1 MASITDKPIT
11 KLEEDSLN
19 IQKYANSL
27 SKFIRNSD
35 TPITVGLQ
43 GEWGT
48 GKTSLMSLLLENFNN
63 SGKERE
69 IATSWVNTWE
79 YSLFKGASETTPAV
93 LSGMLEKL
101 RDENKDIWTI
111 KDVATDKVKKATKFL
126 SGLAN
131 QVIANQTGINVKE
144 AASDSFTEK
153 NVAHIVEVKN
163 LIASI
168 INELIEHSENEI
180 KKVVFFVDDLDRIP
194 PNDAVEVLE
203 SLKNIFDIPK
213 CVFIL
218 AIDYD
223 VVVKGLESKFGPK
236 TKENEREFR
245 SFFDKI
251 IQVPFSM
258 PVGAYDI
265 TTFLKTKLDDLG
277 VGVNPDSINQ
287 ITKIVRYTVGNNPR
301 SLKRY
306 LNTFSLINQIMD
318 DDDENEND
326 NDNIILLFAVL
337 GIQVSYPQIFRL
349 LTQNPDYLGW
359 SDKFGNKIGVDLNKI
374 KEDIEN
380 VGESELTDET
390 WEQIIWGFCQKDP
403 FLKIKCFNI
412 LELFNFLRELFC
424 KNDLKEEWNEK
435 LKEDDTKYNTL
446 KEKLY
451 ERLSSVLE
459 FAAITNVDDDLEV
472 KSITTK
478 KGNVIYFE
486 GFDGWIQ
493 EMRNGQEENK
503 QLGLKKRKAIDINSD
518 IEEFLTKWNNYF
530 ESKEFDLSY
539 TPTGGCAVKYKK
551 TKIANLGFGGSGGN
565 KTADIAFMILRAFK
579 RDYRRPIITGIDSHN
594 IRTYDPNGTK
604 SFKVPWG
611 NQFFQLTGGISDFKL
626 REDDLKQLF
635 MEAVETI
642 DEGKKL
648 KVNMDNHHKLED
660 IFNGSF
666 NFS

>member
-1 MASITDKPIT
+1 MASITDKPIA
-11 KLEEDSLN
+11 KLEQDSLN

-35 TPITVGLQ
+35 TPITIGLQ

-48 GKTSLMSLLLENFNN
+48 GKTSLMSLLLENFNED
-63 SGKERE
+63 GKERE

-101 RDENKDIWTI
+101 RDENSDIWTI
-111 KDVATDKVKKATKFL
+111 KDVAADKVKKATKFL

-131 QVIANQTGINVKE
+131 QVIEKQTGMNVKE
-144 AASDSFTEK
+144 ANKNAKTEK

-168 INELIEHSENEI
+168 INELIEHSKNKI
-180 KKVVFFVDDLDRIP
+180 QKVVFFVDDLDRIP
-194 PNDAVEVLE
+194 PTDAVEVLE

-223 VVVKGLESKFGPK
+223 VVVKGLESKFGKK

-251 IQVPFSM
+251 IQVPFTM

-265 TTFLKTKLDDLG
+265 TTFLKTKLNDLG
-277 VGVNPDSINQ
+277 VEQVFIEASIGQ
-287 ITKIVRYTVGNNPR
+287 ITKIVRYTIGNNPR

-318 DDDENEND
+318 DDEDSEKDD
-326 NDNIILLFAVL
+326 NNIILLFAVL

-359 SDKFGNKIGVDLNKI
+359 NEKFGNKIGLDLSKT
-374 KEDIEN
+374 KENIEN
-380 VGESELTDET
+380 VGENELTDET
-390 WEQIIWGFCQKDP
+390 WEQIIWGFCQEDP
-403 FLKIKCFNI
+403 YLKVKCFNI
-412 LELFNFLRELFC
+412 LELFNFLRELSC
-424 KNDLKEEWNEK
+424 KNDLNEEWNEK
-435 LKEDDTKYNTL
+435 IKEDVTKYDEL

-459 FAAITNVDDDLEV
+459 FAAITNVDDDIEV

-478 KGNVIYFE
+478 GNVVYFD

-503 QLGLKKRKAIDINSD
+503 QLSLKKRPAIEVSSEMEDCLKYWCDYFQSEGHDLTYTPGGGCTVKHKKIKFINLEIKKSKIAFNILRASERDYYRPLIDGLESSNIRRYAPFEGQFTPLYKEFFKLIGDI
-518 IEEFLTKWNNYF
+518 KVF
-530 ESKEFDLSY
+530 ESKKSELKS
-539 TPTGGCAVKYKK
+539 
-551 TKIANLGFGGSGGN
+551 I
-565 KTADIAFMILRAFK
+565 FK
-579 RDYRRPIITGIDSHN
+579 
-594 IRTYDPNGTK
+594 
-604 SFKVPWG
+604 
-611 NQFFQLTGGISDFKL
+611 
-626 REDDLKQLF
+626 
-635 MEAVETI
+635 EAVETI
-642 DEGKKL
+642 DDDNKL
-648 KVNMDNHHKLED
+648 KVDKGNHHILED
-660 IFNGSF
+660 IFNGTY
-666 NFS
+666 NA

>member
-1 MASITDKPIT
+1 MASITDKPIVN
-11 KLEEDSLN
+11 LEQDSLN

-35 TPITVGLQ
+35 TPITIGLQ

-48 GKTSLMSLLLENFNN
+48 GKTSLMSLLLENFNED
-63 SGKERE
+63 GKERE

-101 RDENKDIWTI
+101 RDENSDIWTI
-111 KDVATDKVKKATKFL
+111 KDIAADKVKKATKFL

-131 QVIANQTGINVKE
+131 QVIANQTGVNVKE
-144 AASDSFTEK
+144 AARDSSTEK
-153 NVAHIVEVKN
+153 NVAHIVEIKN

-168 INELIEHSENEI
+168 INELIEHSKNKI
-180 KKVVFFVDDLDRIP
+180 QKVVFFVDDLDRIP
-194 PNDAVEVLE
+194 PTDAVEVLE

-223 VVVKGLESKFGPK
+223 VVVKGLESKFGKK

-251 IQVPFSM
+251 IQVPFTM

-265 TTFLKTKLDDLG
+265 TTFLKTKLNDLG
-277 VGVNPDSINQ
+277 VEPVFIEASIGQ

-318 DDDENEND
+318 DDDENEKD

-337 GIQVSYPQIFRL
+337 GIQVSYPKIFRL
-349 LTQNPDYLGW
+349 LTQNPDYLSW
-359 SDKFGNKIGVDLNKI
+359 NEKFGNKIGLDLSKI
-374 KEDIEN
+374 KENIEN

-390 WEQIIWGFCQKDP
+390 WEQIIWGFCQEDP
-403 FLKIKCFNI
+403 YLKVKCFNI
-412 LELFNFLRELFC
+412 LELFNFLRELSC
-424 KNDLKEEWNEK
+424 KKDLKEEWNEK
-435 LKEDDTKYNTL
+435 LKEDSTKYNNF

-451 ERLSSVLE
+451 ERLTSVLE
-459 FAAITNVDDDLEV
+459 FAAITNVDDDIEV

-478 KGNVIYFE
+478 GNVIYFD

-493 EMRNGQEENK
+493 EMRNGQVANK
-503 QLGLKKRKAIDINSD
+503 QLGLGGRKAIEVSSEMEDCLKYWCD
-518 IEEFLTKWNNYF
+518 YF
-530 ESKEFDLSY
+530 QSEGHDLIY
-539 TPTGGCAVKYKK
+539 TPTGGCTVKYKK
-551 TKIANLGFGGSGGN
+551 KKIINLGIIDKKGEKPKIGLN
-565 KTADIAFMILRAFK
+565 VLRASE
-579 RDYRRPIITGIDSHN
+579 RDYYRPLIDGLESSN
-594 IRTYDPNGTK
+594 IRRYAPLEG
-604 SFKVPWG
+604 
-611 NQFFQLTGGISDFKL
+611 QFTPQYREMFKL
-626 REDDLKQLF
+626 IGDIKGVESKKSELKSIF
-635 MEAVETI
+635 KKAVETI
-642 DEGKKL
+642 DNDKRL
-648 KVNMDNHHKLED
+648 KVNMENHHILED
-660 IFNGSF
+660 IFNGTY
-666 NFS
+666 NA

>member
-1 MASITDKPIT
+1 MASITDKPIA
-11 KLEEDSLN
+11 KLEQDSLN

-35 TPITVGLQ
+35 TPITIGLQ

-48 GKTSLMSLLLENFNN
+48 GKTSLMSLLLENFNED
-63 SGKERE
+63 GKERE

-101 RDENKDIWTI
+101 RDENSDIWTI
-111 KDVATDKVKKATKFL
+111 KDVAADKVKKATKFL

-131 QVIANQTGINVKE
+131 QVIANQTGVNVKE
-144 AASDSFTEK
+144 AARDSSTEK

-168 INELIEHSENEI
+168 INELIEHSKNKI

-194 PNDAVEVLE
+194 PTDAVEVLE

-223 VVVKGLESKFGPK
+223 VVVKGLESKFGKK

-251 IQVPFSM
+251 IQVPFTM

-265 TTFLKTKLDDLG
+265 TTFLKTKLKDLG
-277 VGVNPDSINQ
+277 VEQVFIEASIGQ
-287 ITKIVRYTVGNNPR
+287 ITKIVRYTIGNNPR

-318 DDDENEND
+318 DDEDSEKD
-326 NDNIILLFAVL
+326 NNNIILLFAVL

-359 SDKFGNKIGVDLNKI
+359 NEKFGNKIGLDLSKI
-374 KEDIEN
+374 KENIEN

-390 WEQIIWGFCQKDP
+390 WEQIIWGFCQEDP
-403 FLKIKCFNI
+403 YLKVKCFNI
-412 LELFNFLRELFC
+412 LELFNFLRELSC
-424 KNDLKEEWNEK
+424 KNDLNEEWNEK
-435 LKEDDTKYNTL
+435 LKEDVTKYDRL
-446 KEKLY
+446 KVKLY

-459 FAAITNVDDDLEV
+459 FAAITNVDDDIEV

-478 KGNVIYFE
+478 GNVVYFD

-503 QLGLKKRKAIDINSD
+503 QLSLKKRPAIEVSSEMEDCLKYWCDYFQSEGHD
-518 IEEFLTKWNNYF
+518 LT
-530 ESKEFDLSY
+530 Y
-539 TPTGGCAVKYKK
+539 TPTGGCTIKYKK
-551 TKIANLGFGGSGGN
+551 KKIGNLGIKKSE
-565 KTADIAFMILRAFK
+565 IAFLVLRAFK
-579 RDYRRPIITGIDSHN
+579 RNYFRPAIDGLDSSN
-594 IRTYDPNGTK
+594 IRRYAPSEGQFTPQYKEFFELKGDSNGFESKK
-604 SFKVPWG
+604 SELKSIF
-611 NQFFQLTGGISDFKL
+611 NEAIETM
-626 REDDLKQLF
+626 DDN
-635 MEAVETI
+635 
-642 DEGKKL
+642 KKL
-648 KVNMDNHHKLED
+648 NVNMDNHHILED
-660 IFNGSF
+660 IFNGTYTV
-666 NFS
+666 N

>member
-1 MASITDKPIT
+1 MASITDKPIVN
-11 KLEEDSLN
+11 LEQDSLN

-35 TPITVGLQ
+35 TPITIGLQ

-48 GKTSLMSLLLENFNN
+48 GKTSLMSLLLENFNED
-63 SGKERE
+63 GKDRE

-101 RDENKDIWTI
+101 RDENSDIWTI
-111 KDVATDKVKKATKFL
+111 KDVAADKVKKATKFL

-131 QVIANQTGINVKE
+131 QVIEKQTGMNVKE
-144 AASDSFTEK
+144 ANKNAKTEK

-168 INELIEHSENEI
+168 INELIEHSKNKI
-180 KKVVFFVDDLDRIP
+180 QKVVFFVDDLDRIP
-194 PNDAVEVLE
+194 PTDAVEVLE

-223 VVVKGLESKFGPK
+223 VVVKGLESKFGKK

-251 IQVPFSM
+251 IQVPFTM

-265 TTFLKTKLDDLG
+265 TTFLKTKLKDLG
-277 VGVNPDSINQ
+277 VEQVFIEASIGQ
-287 ITKIVRYTVGNNPR
+287 ITKIVRYTIGNNPR

-318 DDDENEND
+318 DDEDSEKDD
-326 NDNIILLFAVL
+326 NNIILLFAVL

-359 SDKFGNKIGVDLNKI
+359 NEKFGNKIGLDLSKT
-374 KEDIEN
+374 KENIEN

-390 WEQIIWGFCQKDP
+390 WEQIIWGFCQEDP
-403 FLKIKCFNI
+403 YLKVKCFNI
-412 LELFNFLRELFC
+412 LELFNFLRELSC
-424 KNDLKEEWNEK
+424 KNDLNEEWNEK
-435 LKEDDTKYNTL
+435 IKEDVTKYDEL

-459 FAAITNVDDDLEV
+459 FAAITNVDDDIEV

-478 KGNVIYFE
+478 GNVVYFD

-493 EMRNGQEENK
+493 EMRNGQEKNK
-503 QLGLKKRKAIDINSD
+503 QLGVVGRKAIELSSEMVDCLKYWCDYFQSEGHDLTYTPGGGCTVKHKKIKFINLEIKKSKIAFNILRASERDYYRPLIDGLESSNIRRYAPLEGQFTPLYKEFFKLIGDI
-518 IEEFLTKWNNYF
+518 KVF
-530 ESKEFDLSY
+530 ESKKSELKS
-539 TPTGGCAVKYKK
+539 
-551 TKIANLGFGGSGGN
+551 I
-565 KTADIAFMILRAFK
+565 FK
-579 RDYRRPIITGIDSHN
+579 
-594 IRTYDPNGTK
+594 
-604 SFKVPWG
+604 
-611 NQFFQLTGGISDFKL
+611 
-626 REDDLKQLF
+626 
-635 MEAVETI
+635 EAVETI
-642 DEGKKL
+642 DDDNKL
-648 KVNMDNHHKLED
+648 KVDKGNHHILED
-660 IFNGSF
+660 IFNGTY
-666 NFS
+666 NA

>member
-1 MASITDKPIT
+1 MASITDKPIAR
-11 KLEEDSLN
+11 LEQDSLN

-35 TPITVGLQ
+35 TPITIGLQ

-48 GKTSLMSLLLENFNN
+48 GKTSLMSLLLEDFNAD
-63 SGKERE
+63 GKERE

-101 RDENKDIWTI
+101 RDENSDIWTI
-111 KDVATDKVKKATKFL
+111 KDVAADKVKKATKFL

-144 AASDSFTEK
+144 AARDSSTEK
-153 NVAHIVEVKN
+153 NVAHIVEIKN

-168 INELIEHSENEI
+168 INELIEHSKNKI
-180 KKVVFFVDDLDRIP
+180 QKVVFFVDDLDRIP
-194 PNDAVEVLE
+194 PTDAVEVLE

-223 VVVKGLESKFGPK
+223 VVVKGLESKFGKK

-251 IQVPFSM
+251 IQVPFTM

-265 TTFLKTKLDDLG
+265 TTFLKTKLNDLG
-277 VGVNPDSINQ
+277 VEPVFIEASIGQ

-318 DDDENEND
+318 DDDENEKDD
-326 NDNIILLFAVL
+326 NNIILLFAVL

-349 LTQNPDYLGW
+349 LTQNPDYLSW
-359 SDKFGNKIGVDLNKI
+359 NEKFGNKIGLDLSKI
-374 KEDIEN
+374 KENIEN

-390 WEQIIWGFCQKDP
+390 WEQIIWGFCQEDP
-403 FLKIKCFNI
+403 YLKVKCFNI
-412 LELFNFLRELFC
+412 LELFNFLRELSC
-424 KNDLKEEWNEK
+424 KNDLNEEWNEK
-435 LKEDDTKYNTL
+435 LKEDVTKYNSL

-459 FAAITNVDDDLEV
+459 FAAITNVDDDIEV

-478 KGNVIYFE
+478 GNVVYFD

-503 QLGLKKRKAIDINSD
+503 QLSLKKRPAIEISNDL
-518 IEEFLTKWNNYF
+518 EEFLKYWVDYF
-530 ESKEFDLSY
+530 EAEGFDLIF
-539 TPTGGCAVKYKK
+539 TPTAGCSIKYKK
-551 TKIANLGFGGSGGN
+551 KTIIRIDPPKSKIIYIS
-565 KTADIAFMILRAFK
+565 ILRSFK
-579 RDYRRPIITGIDSHN
+579 REYKRALIDGLGSQN
-594 IRTYDPNGTK
+594 IRRYDPNIK
-604 SFKVPWG
+604 SYILPWG
-611 NQFFQLTGGISDFKL
+611 KEFFQVYGEINEITSKENDIKYLFK
-626 REDDLKQLF
+626 
-635 MEAVETI
+635 EAIETI
-642 DEGKKL
+642 NDDKSL
-648 KVNMDNHHKLED
+648 KVNKDNHHILED
-660 IFNGSF
+660 IFNGTYTI
-666 NFS
+666 N